1 MCCVTV
7 VILGAGSAFCTMEEE
22 GFAVPADAGIAK
34 ALAGNGG
41 DPVSLVAVQYDDV
54 IYASAAGYYVGKDR
68 KKLDITYPLY
78 TNGGTGLRFLND
90 EHWMITTEAD
100 LYQTFEGL
108 YLREGLSY
116 NADKTQADDAEFIL
130 LALSNGLYMNAQQA
144 VFSNAL
150 GETVIPMGS
159 ILSLSE
165 SALSWYAQQNGALSY
180 EKEEAVFDA
189 KIRFGTHEYRY
200 IDLLDALGLLRDAIE
215 HADRGEPDPEK
226 LQEAETILNG
236 KGQQSLKKPANP
248 GAQTREDEEQG
259 GDENND
265 ADHKS
270 DESGKGNDKDHTG
283 DDDGKNDNIGEAKPA
298 PGIGDGTQ
306 GTGVPGGMETG
317 GVTPG
322 YGGGGIS
329 GGSSAGGGISG
340 GSGTT
345 GGSGGSGGSA
355 GGSGS
360 GSGSGDINEGGGSG
374 TEAGDG
380 TADEVPYHEP
390 KVTLKNLQIW
400 SYALGLETEVDDP
413 SGVIMRGITFSVFK
427 EVKGSGGAQTN
438 AQGYRVYPS
447 DKYEG
452 KSAMLRKNRT
462 AASQEFA
469 LSTLPPGQTVYL
481 QYSYRYSAE
490 IKDAEGNIG
499 ITRKYYRSE
508 LIEIKLPDVTN
519 GNVHAVSADWSVEF
533 GAAADAVQLN
543 QIKLANT
550 SAYKPEAETYS
561 FDNFKLNTLP
571 YVNRLELTLTPKKGG
586 GESKTV
592 IIGSSVLARAQKE
605 GTIGFLSA
613 TPKLDSNTEYS
624 CKVVAKDRYG
634 NELPL
639 EAAGCEAQT
648 VYTRKQTPV
657 VTITEKENVIDK
669 LTLGIKVSDPDHALA
684 DGKSLKLH
692 VTDSKLGDRA
702 ELYGTWDTDK
712 ISAGGEGIREL
723 ELKDAQDGSTYELQL
738 SSLAFSRLYAAEVL
752 GTYDP
757 QPDDAPKGDGTTLEV
772 FTDAPL
778 GKLTI
783 YTAPLSDGLV
793 AFNSGVAD
801 LMDTSVT
808 LQATMT
814 SETTVDI
821 LPLIDEFRVI
831 LKDEAGN
838 EISKTIL
845 KKELLENSAA
855 YQYDSEQAAVVL
867 EAGSALKPEVQLYGT
882 EDKYRKNPWQSFLID
897 TVEEDPEA
905 GTQAGYTKPMQLK
918 IKMPT
923 GSLTHFTKYSFAIQ
937 AVVKKS
943 GQEYFIPISMTNSTF
958 TTKKTIPQVQYKD
971 LFLAADVAEFL
982 NLKIYDPDGT
992 ILNDGA
998 VTVQLFY
1005 GNVLLKSEQITAD
1018 KDKNSEG
1025 KDLRFEG
1032 LIEGGKYTL
1041 KFVAAAYND
1050 AEGYGSY
1057 QNNYTLKTFE
1067 FVGGSAIYGNL
1078 NLLELGRSS
1087 GATGEN
1093 LIDLSFAYEG
1103 RFNSSGT
1110 SFPRNN
1116 ANYRSFYAPCEP
1128 NTDYVITAPSVAPYW
1143 HVAWTDAET
1152 LPKETTTDSVKTQG
1166 YIQGTAGANTTKQMV
1181 YHTGENAKFI
1191 IVSVGS
1197 FSNPP
1202 MDTIKRQISVRKYD
1216 EKLKNEQKFTARLQ
1230 VLTNDTV
1237 GYLGRKGEKAEVTLT
1252 IERSDSMEQPS
1263 YTAYKTMTL
1272 PLTRNEDGTLS
1283 LEHIEELRGLSASDG
1298 WRATL
1303 TAVYQESEVQL
1314 DRITFRTDVDYIT
1327 VATHKELLDALE
1339 TNPYAN
1345 ILVTA
1350 DFVQDQNTYK
1360 YVYGTIDFQGHVV
1373 TRSEKITTTF
1383 LRPQAGS
1390 RISNLVYDY
1399 PDKAYYVNPYAPF
1412 YEVDGTIENLIVRT
1426 YGQVENSGKYAE
1438 YQKAL
1443 IAGILK
1449 PNGVLRN
1456 FIVRAGGDLIGN
1468 TEGGS
1473 VGVLVTQTQ
1482 GLVENGYIYGVNG
1495 AGFVARGYAGTVG
1508 LFNLCYSDAKIRN
1521 LYILMD
1527 SWYEPNLQA
1536 ALITPI
1542 DVQKKTILDIYSVG
1556 DFYMVGAGESKSY
1569 LLPLSAIQ
1577 PVTTNAKASGVKN
1590 VWALT
1595 SREYQGKNVVTR
1607 GKISKLYDID
1617 WQNSVLTGGF
1627 DVDECVKMGFY
1638 PRLNLPV
1645 EMQKYQEY
1653 IPLPILGESTT
1664 PKIVG
1669 DRWADETIYK
1679 APGLDN
1685 GYINLRFQNSEK
1697 LSINNVE
1704 IEGLLTEVLGQRA
1717 LEGGLY
1723 EVILKAQ
1730 VDPAAPEYVDSYQV
1744 TGISYNSG
1752 TVRRTIKSDYQTT
1765 AIAFWKEVATPS
1777 DWSKINDRMDWN
1789 YKLTQDLDF
1798 GSAGLS
1804 YAEININGSKVNYLA
1819 TKSFTGKID
1828 GQEHVLKGI
1837 KLENTPAAHVFY
1849 YTENA
1854 QIRNLLIEDMTI
1866 GAAKVLNYNYVGFV
1880 GRSSYCIFENVRI
1893 RNSKV
1898 SGGGD
1903 LGALI
1908 GYAQGTTVECCSVTN
1923 SRITDVGVE
1932 SPLYAGA
1939 LIGNAPS
1946 TNIKQCYTRDVDI
1959 EITRTNV
1966 VNAIGGLAGYVASS
1980 STEDCY
1986 THGTIRA
1993 SGNYIGGISG
2003 QRTTGNATYIRRCCS
2018 YVNILQTSGDY
2029 AAGIWGTMYDLRNVI
2044 ALGDVAGTGAHT
2056 DRITASTSS
2065 SYSYVYAY
2073 RGQQVSGLTENMSG
2087 AIATELLSGEA
2098 LGTADVWMDK
2108 VRLGTAWD
2116 YAPVGRGCMPKLLRD
2131 CAREGWTQQEI
2142 PLPGQKNDP
2151 ILSVEDAKYENGIY
2165 YVTAKLTH
2173 PGVSGDYIQKNLKIE
2188 FDGMDISDAA
2198 IASGDAKVEKQ
2209 PDTEKEET
2217 LIRITTNGF
2226 AKALDSYALKLR
2238 YTEEGEGGRE
2248 RELTSMVQYRE
2259 TDGNLHLNYW
2269 EIPNLDKWNEVMP
2282 EHGKT
2287 SENILITGMVDF
2299 KESGTAFDELEFN
2312 RLAGS
2317 GAGCG
2322 FRGLIYLSGAT
2333 GKSWITKVGLELTNL
2348 SFENMGFDFTQTD
2361 STRNMSAPIL
2371 SAADVSNLSIQ
2382 GLKILKNRY
2391 TRGYTAF
2398 ISSISG
2404 DAEHITL
2411 DDVEITDKDKKE
2423 VGATGSYSGA
2433 FAAFTAGNMNDIK
2446 ASRIKQRMAR
2456 NNYSGGIIGSQK
2468 TYGKDMTSCTIENF
2482 EVQGWE
2488 YVGGV
2493 AGMAYATDGDDIKA
2507 TNGIVSGEYRTGGF
2521 FGWTSTTSGVCSKNW
2536 HINEVAVTS
2545 AKSHAGGIAA
2555 YAFHIYSIDTLIEN
2569 CTVKGPGHVGGFIA
2583 QNNTGT
2589 KRVRNLQIKNCTIE
2603 STLETLAGKDQ
2614 TSSAVGGVI
2623 GCELDTSRQS
2633 VQYSGIAVRNCK
2645 IEGPGYV
2652 GGFMGAL
2659 QYAVSGFVSEKIYIA
2674 EDVTVRAK
2682 ESVAG
2687 GVFGYTDIL
2696 TLTDSACGATVSA
2709 GNNEA
2714 GGIIGHLEPQN
2725 DSLMG
2730 KMERVYYKG
2739 KVTAGDNYEGTT
2751 EAKYEGD
2758 YAGGIIGK
2766 LNSGVLKTEDAQMSK
2781 ILVAADVRSGGE
2793 NTSLWINDTVKMGDA
2808 GTGTIYIC
2816 DTSLLNGQTAKSLIK
2831 MAESTGETSYVLPK
2845 RNDDEQLLVSA
2856 ADFKKE
2862 SFYQSK
2868 LAFGSVKWDYS
2879 GLETYMPYTKN
2890 YENNAVL
2897 ASVNK
2902 SENDAAAGILVPDG
2916 ELTADQVVVYTSGIN
2931 TVNIE
2936 TAQAES
2942 GGTNS
2947 GGTNSGNSGTTGG
2960 ESGGSASG
2968 AAEPVK
2974 VVINGTEYTADEN
2987 GVITLYYDF
2996 KTDLTIG
3003 ETTYEAESL
3012 CRKVMTYGDYWYY
3025 IKDGNVHYGKA
3036 VSNSLNVQE
3045 DMKEI
3050 GTVAGISNAIHLWQ
3064 GYAMDR
3070 NGNCYK
3076 LDVDGG
3082 TGTVTQIANG
3092 NVDSTKNLTQF
3103 AGTKA
3108 FWQNGERSLYYNF
3121 SLYKG
3126 AKVPYRVFM
3135 LDEKPYAVSP
3145 AQNVLYDGVVL
3156 SQKTEYGKTSKYFAL
3171 LDEKS
3176 GKLAAYL
3183 SNMKLG
3189 TITNSEIQ
3197 QISNNLGYSGTVLLA
3212 YYGSGQ
3218 VVGVD
3223 YSSGVEIVSTL
3234 TKSSGFALYAKRAL
3248 KNLFAFGADGELAAG
3263 TDFADG
3269 ENLQNTL
3276 QENPDAADG
3285 SGKGSGTGNGNGTN
3299 TSGGT
3304 AAGNGT
3310 FSGSGTAAAN
3320 GEAGSNGILHGGS
3333 TSGAGS
3339 NGVNAGS
3346 NNTGGASDGANA
3358 GSDKSGEASN
3368 GANAGS
3374 NPSNS
3379 DAAGSASGSVSDGTA
3394 SGSSASG
3401 DVSNGANAG
3410 SNNTGGASNGA
3421 NAGSGAS
3428 NEASNSD
3435 PSGATAGNAAVLQ
3448 ETAASDGNAS
3458 GSGIASDDNAFAD
3471 GTAGSRT
3478 ASTGSGLSSGTSGSG
3493 EASGSYASSSGT
3505 SGGANAEHGTY
3516 AEKFTQKEALRELF
3530 GRSIVA
3536 FSEQTGQ
3543 YELLDTESLANG
3555 KQVARVDALAAQNSG
3570 DRTEANE
3577 DTENRHSEN
3586 TDFAV
3591 AWGLNRSLDTGEKQG
3606 FALIALAAA
3615 AAMAV
3620 LIVLYV
3626 KGIRKRGK

>member
-54 IYASAAGYYVGKDR
+54 IYSSAAGYYVGKDR

-259 GDENND
+259 GDKNTD

-283 DDDGKNDNIGEAKPA
+283 DDDGKNDNIGEAKPV

-306 GTGVPGGMETG
+306 GTGVPGGLETG

-329 GGSSAGGGISG
+329 GGSSTGGGISG

-345 GGSGGSGGSA
+345 GGSGGAGGSA

-490 IKDAEGNIG
+490 IKDAEGKIG
-499 ITRKYYRSE
+499 ITRKYYRSD

-639 EAAGCEAQT
+639 AAAGCEAQT

-684 DGKSLKLH
+684 DGESLKLH

-702 ELYGTWDTDK
+702 ELYGNWDTDK

-723 ELKDAQDGSTYELQL
+723 VLKNAEDGSTYELQL

-757 QPDDAPKGDGTTLEV
+757 QPDDAPKGDGTTLEA
-772 FTDAPL
+772 FTDASL

-838 EISKTIL
+838 EISKTVL

-882 EDKYRKNPWQSFLID
+882 EDKYRGNPWQSFLID
-897 TVEEDPEA
+897 TVEENPET

-971 LFLAADVAEFL
+971 LFLAADIAEFL

-1025 KDLRFEG
+1025 KDLRFDG

-1103 RFNSSGT
+1103 LIDSRGT
-1110 SFPRNN
+1110 SFPKNDGS
-1116 ANYRSFYAPCEP
+1116 YRTFYAPCEP

-1152 LPKETTTDSVKTQG
+1152 LPKETTTEHVDTKG
-1166 YIQGTAGANTTKQMV
+1166 YIQGTAGANKTKQML

-1191 IVSVGS
+1191 IVSVGN

-1216 EKLKNEQKFTARLQ
+1216 EKLKHEQDFTARLQ

-1237 GYLGRKGEKAEVTLT
+1237 GYLGREGEKAEVTLT

-1303 TAVYQESEVQL
+1303 TAVYQGSEVQL

-1327 VATHKELLDALE
+1327 VATHKELLDALK

-1360 YVYGTIDFQGHVV
+1360 SVYGTIDFQGHVV
-1373 TRSEKITTTF
+1373 TKSEEITTAF
-1383 LRPQAGS
+1383 LISQAGS

-1412 YEVDGTIENLIVRT
+1412 YDVNGTIENLIVRT
-1426 YGQVENSGKYAE
+1426 YGQVESSGKYGE
-1438 YQKAL
+1438 TYKAL
-1443 IAGILK
+1443 IACYIR

-1468 TEGGS
+1468 TEGGN

-1669 DRWADETIYK
+1669 DSWADETIYN

-1697 LSINNVE
+1697 LIINNVE
-1704 IEGLLTEVLGQRA
+1704 IEGLLTEVLKQRA

-1744 TGISYNSG
+1744 TGISYTSG

-1849 YTENA
+1849 YTQNA
-1854 QIRNLLIEDMTI
+1854 QIRNLLIEEMTI

-1908 GYAQGTTVECCSVTN
+1908 GNAQGTTVECCSVMD
-1923 SRITDVGVE
+1923 SRIADVGVE

-1939 LIGNAPS
+1939 LIGNAPH

-2003 QRTTGNATYIRRCCS
+2003 QCTTGDSTFIRRCCS

-2056 DRITASTSS
+2056 DRITADTGS

-2087 AIATELLSGEA
+2087 AIKTELLSGEA

-2116 YAPVGRGCMPKLLRD
+2116 YTPVDRGCMPKLLRD

-2151 ILSVEDAKYENGIY
+2151 ILSVEDATYENGSY
-2165 YVTAKLTH
+2165 FVTAKLTH
-2173 PGVSGDYIQKNLKIE
+2173 PGVSGDYIQKHLKIE

-2198 IASGDAKVEKQ
+2198 IASGDAKVEIQ
-2209 PDTEKEET
+2209 PDNEKEET
-2217 LIRITTNGF
+2217 LIRITTKGF

-2238 YTEEGEGGRE
+2238 YTEEGGRE

-2259 TDGNLHLNYW
+2259 ADGSLHLNYW

-2299 KESGTAFDELEFN
+2299 NGSSTDFDELEFN
-2312 RLAGS
+2312 RLAGN

-2348 SFENMGFDFTQTD
+2348 SFENMGFDFTQTE

-2371 SAADVSNLSIQ
+2371 SAADVSKLSIR

-2411 DDVEITDKDKKE
+2411 DDVVITDRSE
-2423 VGATGSYSGA
+2423 TNVGATGSYSGA
-2433 FAAFTAGNMNDIK
+2433 FAAFTSGNMNDIK
-2446 ASRIKQRMAR
+2446 ASRIKQLMPR
-2456 NNYSGGIIGSQK
+2456 NDYSGGILGSQK
-2468 TYGKDMTSCTIENF
+2468 TYGKNMTSCVINDF
-2482 EVQGWE
+2482 EVQGRQ
-2488 YVGGV
+2488 YAGGV
-2493 AGMAYATDGDDIKA
+2493 AGMTYATDGSNIEA
-2507 TNGIVSGEYRTGGF
+2507 TNGSVTGEYGTGGF
-2521 FGWTSTTSGVCSKNW
+2521 FGYTSTTSSPDSKNW
-2536 HINEVAVTS
+2536 HINKVAVTS

-2555 YAFHIYSIDTLIEN
+2555 YAFHIKSIDALIEN

-2583 QNNTGT
+2583 QNNNGT
-2589 KRVRNLQIKNCTIE
+2589 KRIRNLQIKNCTIE
-2603 STLETLAGKDQ
+2603 NTLETLAGKDQ

-2623 GCELDTSRQS
+2623 GCELDTYRQS
-2633 VQYSGIAVRNCK
+2633 AQYSGIAVRNCK

-2862 SFYQSK
+2862 TFYQSK

-2897 ASVNK
+2897 ASVNT
-2902 SENDAAAGILVPDG
+2902 SESGAAAGILVPDG
-2916 ELTADQVVVYTSGIN
+2916 ELTADQVVAYTSGIN

-2942 GGTNS
+2942 GGS
-2947 GGTNSGNSGTTGG
+2947 D
-2960 ESGGSASG
+2960 SG

-2974 VVINGTEYTADEN
+2974 VVINGTEYTADQN

-2996 KTDLTIG
+2996 KTDLKIG
-3003 ETTYEAESL
+3003 ETTYKAESL
-3012 CRKVMTYGDYWYY
+3012 CRKVMTYGDCWYY
-3025 IKDGNVHYGKA
+3025 IANDGAVHYGKA
-3036 VSNSLNVQE
+3036 FSTSLNVQE

-3050 GTVAGISNAIHLWQ
+3050 GTVADISDAIHLWQ
-3064 GYAMDR
+3064 GYAVDK

-3076 LDVDGG
+3076 LDGVDGG
-3082 TGTVTQIANG
+3082 IVTATKVDT
-3092 NVDSTKNLTQF
+3092 VDSKKNLTQF

-3189 TITNSEIQ
+3189 TITNSGIQ

-3212 YYGSGQ
+3212 YYGNGQ

-3276 QENPDAADG
+3276 QENPDATDG

-3299 TSGGT
+3299 TGGGT

-3333 TSGAGS
+3333 TTGADS

-3346 NNTGGASDGANA
+3346 NNTGGASNGANA

-3374 NPSNS
+3374 GASNEASNS

-3394 SGSSASG
+3394 SGSNASG
-3401 DVSNGANAG
+3401 GASNGANAG

-3421 NAGSGAS
+3421 NTGSGAS

-3435 PSGATAGNAAVLQ
+3435 PSNATAGNAAVLQ

-3516 AEKFTQKEALRELF
+3516 VEKFTQKEALREMF

-3577 DTENRHSEN
+3577 DTENRHGEN

-3606 FALIALAAA
+3606 FALIAFAAA